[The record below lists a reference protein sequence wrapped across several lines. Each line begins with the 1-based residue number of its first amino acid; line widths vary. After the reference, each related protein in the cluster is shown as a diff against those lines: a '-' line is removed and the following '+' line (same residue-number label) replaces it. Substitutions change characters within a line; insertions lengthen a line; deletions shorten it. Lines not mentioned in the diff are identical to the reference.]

1 MYLQQYSLWPLV
13 SVRECSL
20 RVRNAHVSMCCRNL
34 YSYSGKKTTLLP
46 LCACTV
52 LSPERPW
59 SIIWILRNYCHA
71 ADYWDNHANSS
82 WELFRSNSVPAA
94 LCCCRR
100 GSCSGRGGSFR
111 CWHPAARCKTA
122 LLWRVSQGT
131 DSCSKSVLITL
142 LTLVPQ
148 SSGLVWLQPLSQR
161 PGFQTWANIPLK
173 LACSLNGCKEN
184 SAKHRHSEEDI

>member
-1 MYLQQYSLWPLV
+1 MLHCKFNLSLHDLDPNLHRIWSRKAKHMYLQKYSQWPLV

-20 RVRNAHVSMCCRNL
+20 RVRNAHVSVCCRNL

-82 WELFRSNSVPAA
+82 WELFRSNSMPAA
-94 LCCCRR
+94 LCCCWR
-100 GSCSGRGGSFR
+100 GSCSGRGGSFW
-111 CWHPAARCKTA
+111 CWHPAACCKT
-122 LLWRVSQGT
+122 
-131 DSCSKSVLITL
+131 VL
-142 LTLVPQ
+142 
-148 SSGLVWLQPLSQR
+148 SSG
-161 PGFQTWANIPLK
+161 
-173 LACSLNGCKEN
+173 E
-184 SAKHRHSEEDI
+184 